1 MLSIFH
7 FHPFSANWLVDDGY
21 GLLVRRFSQI
31 ETSLHFVGG
40 FPMFDSRSAGAQ
52 QSRQINKTIKICHFH
67 PGPTPLKGGYR
78 KPMKHT
84 WKAINVSVTTL
95 LDLEKWCQVCGSLSP
110 SQPKVG
116 WHSTNGA
123 TFAVQHYDRLGR
135 IRFIRRNQMSPED
148 LKELAFALHL
158 LSMGRF
164 LGWPDAWIFG
174 IAWPG
179 EVPEE
184 RAQSV
189 TGAMLSCV
197 PEWGIM
203 STLRPAPS
211 SFLSRLAGSYS
222 SFDENRAPWWHSLE
236 VQSVTRGLSEHGESH
251 GSSSF
256 SPLEMRITIFWGEY
270 SPSLCRPKKVPK
282 SAW

>member
-52 QSRQINKTIKICHFH
+52 QSRQINKTIKTCHFH

-95 LDLEKWCQVCGSLSP
+95 LDLHLTPGLWKFVTLAAKSWMTFDKWLPHLQ
-110 SQPKVG
+110 
-116 WHSTNGA
+116 
-123 TFAVQHYDRLGR
+123 VQHYDRLGGV
-135 IRFIRRNQMSPED
+135 RFIRRNQMSPED

-158 LSMGRF
+158 LSMDRF

-197 PEWGIM
+197 PEWAIM
-203 STLRPAPS
+203 STLRQAPS
-211 SFLSRLAGSYS
+211 SFLSLAGSYS

-236 VQSVTRGLSEHGESH
+236 VLNSAEHG
-251 GSSSF
+251 GIPWF
-256 SPLEMRITIFWGEY
+256 ILIF
-270 SPSLCRPKKVPK
+270 PIRN
-282 SAW
+282 